1 MAGRDS
7 GSEALALEDS
17 RAVWGLA
24 WLDSWKQD
32 VRYALRGFRK
42 APGFALGVIGAI
54 ALGLGLNTT
63 MFTVFNAYA
72 LRPYAVHDPYGL
84 YGFNWYGQKGNG
96 RGFSWEHYANIQKQK
111 GVFSDVL
118 ASMNLASQV
127 DGRNLFG
134 QTVSGNYFTM
144 LGVGIAYGRPLRPDD
159 SGAVIVISHD
169 A

>member
-1 MAGRDS
+1 MEIWKRLRLWGKGLEFERDLAEEVRFHREMAGPAF

-42 APGFALGVIGAI
+42 GPGFALGVIGAI

-72 LRPYAVHDPYGL
+72 LRPYAVQDPYAL
-84 YGFNWYGQKGNG
+84 YEFNWYGKKGNG
-96 RGFSWEHYANIQKQK
+96 RGFSWEHYANLQKQR
-111 GVFSDVL
+111 GTFSGVL
-118 ASMNLASQV
+118 AYMNLATQV
-127 DGRNLFG
+127 DGRTLFG
-134 QTVSGNYFTM
+134 
-144 LGVGIAYGRPLRPDD
+144 
-159 SGAVIVISHD
+159 
-169 A
+169 